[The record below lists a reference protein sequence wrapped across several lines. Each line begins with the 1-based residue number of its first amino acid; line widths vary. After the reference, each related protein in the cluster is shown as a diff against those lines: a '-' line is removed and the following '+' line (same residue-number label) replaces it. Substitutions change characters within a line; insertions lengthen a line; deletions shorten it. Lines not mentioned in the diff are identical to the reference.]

1 MLEKKLL
8 SHSLQY
14 MQMTDMSF
22 FLKTEFK
29 VRGMEEDTSLLKKI
43 ERRKLVKTDDAE
55 VRVFSFVL
63 FFMIRAQVLLPF
75 HL

>member
-1 MLEKKLL
+1 
-8 SHSLQY
+8 
-14 MQMTDMSF
+14 MTDMSF

>member
-1 MLEKKLL
+1 
-8 SHSLQY
+8 